1 MTLELTIQDMFD
13 RYPGLFKDRS
23 DCLNHLF
30 CTIGNGYEWRN
41 GELCSDENCSSER
54 KKDLNLHL
62 VNGKAYQHNKLS
74 LRAEA
79 MYYAEMRKNKNENEY
94 PDAIQ
99 KELDKAD
106 EKYFNSLPDNVYHK
120 HPRVQRWSFY
130 LAGYC
135 VEFAKLFNY
144 PPDIKQD
151 WLAGIAECKR
161 MLIEDGYDPEH
172 PMQNPIDVK
181 SNFAVYKNRI
191 KERAYLEEMEN
202 ETLD

>member
-23 DCLNHLF
+23 DCLNQLF
-30 CTIGNGYEWRN
+30 CVIGNGYEWRN
-41 GELCSDENCSSER
+41 GELYCIGHDEDDNSAREQELLS
-54 KKDLNLHL
+54 HL

-79 MYYAEMRKNKNENEY
+79 MYYAEFRRSKYQNDC
-94 PDAIQ
+94 PDEIQ

-106 EKYFNSLPDNVYHK
+106 TKYFSSLPDNVYHK
-120 HPRVQRWSFY
+120 HPRAQRWYFY

-135 VEFAKLFNY
+135 TDFAKLFNY
-144 PPDIKQD
+144 PQNIKQD
-151 WLAGIAECKR
+151 WLDGIQECKM

-172 PMQNPIDVK
+172 PLENPIDTEK
-181 SNFAVYKNRI
+181 NFQTYRMSVLRRDWKNDI
-191 KERAYLEEMEN
+191 P
-202 ETLD
+202 